1 MPRLLTELFLLW
13 CEKRKREVIIIL
25 NLLSSFTIHV
35 FMISPHIHVL
45 SSNIKYNLEYLQLV
59 GRINYVSLELFIH
72 L

>member
-13 CEKRKREVIIIL
+13 YEKRKREVIIIL
-25 NLLSSFTIHV
+25 NLLSFFTIHV
-35 FMISPHIHVL
+35 FMILLHIHVL

-59 GRINYVSLELFIH
+59 DIINYVSLKLFLH

>member
-13 CEKRKREVIIIL
+13 CEKRIREVIIIL
-25 NLLSSFTIHV
+25 NLLSFFTIHV
-35 FMISPHIHVL
+35 FMILLHIHVL

-59 GRINYVSLELFIH
+59 DIINYVSLKLFLH